1 LQFKCVFKTVFLST
15 IGFSQTIH
23 VDTFKTRKDF
33 EIKRYYDMN
42 GNLFI
47 VIDEP
52 RWLKYERDTLPT
64 AIKQQRLKF
73 KARLRKHENK

>member
-1 LQFKCVFKTVFLST
+1 
-15 IGFSQTIH
+15 
-23 VDTFKTRKDF
+23 
-33 EIKRYYDMN
+33 MN